1 MSSAKTS
8 DEAAPGEVK
17 AKTRRK
23 PRRRRRAVDRPDP
36 NAESALQRRLGYEF
50 RDRALLHE
58 ALTHRS
64 LSNENPRHAPR
75 DNERLE
81 FLGDAII
88 GYVAAALLF
97 ERFPDADEGE
107 LTQRRADLV
116 CERNLAILA
125 REIGLGDA
133 LRLGKGEIRTGGR
146 ENPRLL
152 ASALEAVIGAIR
164 LDGGSGIAFEI
175 AQDLFEP
182 HLLDFSPGA
191 FDYKSR
197 LQYRAQAE
205 LGETPYYALVD
216 SSGPEH
222 NRVFEVSVF
231 IGDRA
236 VAKGEGRN
244 KLRAEQ
250 CAAKNALEIFGDL
263 SVKEEHGP

>member
-64 LSNENPRHAPR
+64 LTNENPRLAPR

-116 CERNLAILA
+116 CERSLAILA